1 MAIPISGQGLVSP
14 NDIGRREAERVQRP
28 AVASLLSADGTSGTS
43 SANAAGSAASA
54 VMQDDELVLSETAM
68 QATASEAFD
77 QARVDAIRQA
87 ISEGNYPLDVRRVA
101 ERFQELE
108 DLL

>member
-1 MAIPISGQGLVSP
+1 MAIPISGQGLVGS

-28 AVASLLSADGTSGTS
+28 SVASLLSADE
-43 SANAAGSAASA
+43 ANATGPGASQA
-54 VMQDDELVLSETAM
+54 MQDDELVLSETAM
-68 QATASEAFD
+68 QATASDAFD

-87 ISEGNYPLDVRRVA
+87 LSEGNSPLEVRRVA

>member
-1 MAIPISGQGLVSP
+1 MAIPISGQGLVGT
-14 NDIGRREAERVQRP
+14 NDIGRREAERVQRSS
-28 AVASLLSADGTSGTS
+28 VASMLSADET
-43 SANAAGSAASA
+43 NATGQGASPA
-54 VMQDDELVLSETAM
+54 IQDDELVLSETAM
-68 QATASEAFD
+68 QATDSDAFD

-87 ISEGNYPLDVRRVA
+87 ISEGNYPLDVRRIA